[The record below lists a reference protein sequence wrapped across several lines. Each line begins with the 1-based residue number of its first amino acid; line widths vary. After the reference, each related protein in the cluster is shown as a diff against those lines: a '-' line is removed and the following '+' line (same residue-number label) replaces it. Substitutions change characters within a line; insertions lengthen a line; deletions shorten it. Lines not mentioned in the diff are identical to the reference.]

1 MQSSKEVS
9 FSVQMKTAYMF
20 DFLYWH
26 SYHGFSGILNYAFSF
41 AGIAALLAG
50 VGKGKT
56 GVTVMLVVLALLFT
70 VINPLSLLYKAAR
83 QIKRTPMFQKPL
95 RYSFYK
101 DGFEISQEEASET
114 AEWESVVLIRETG
127 KNIILYLGAANAL
140 VLPKTEIGEQLPA
153 LKQLIRE
160 ALPQLAGKLK
170 K

>member
-9 FSVQMKTAYMF
+9 FSVQMKTSDMF

-26 SYHGFSGILNYAFSF
+26 SYHGFSGILNYALSF
-41 AGIAALLAG
+41 AGVAALLARS
-50 VGKGKT
+50 GKGKI
-56 GVTVMLVVLALLFT
+56 GVTVMLVALALLFT

-95 RYSFYK
+95 QYSFSK
-101 DGFEISQEEASET
+101 DGFRISQEEASES
-114 AEWESVVLIRETG
+114 AEWESVVLLRETG

-140 VLPKTEIGEQLPA
+140 VLPKAEIGDQLPE

-160 ALPQLAGKLK
+160 ALPQQAKKLK